1 MTAAVATAVLP
12 GMTSTPIVVLPTE
25 QYQRVF
31 TVLEMCDA
39 ARTLDDFKEILLESL
54 GSVFGYRHVTCFT
67 GPSIEEA
74 FSDQSPSLR
83 GSCKVSWP
91 AYQERW
97 HRFDVLSTAESCG
110 ALRRNGFT
118 DLEQLTV
125 LPDWGREYI
134 DGHMGRWGYR
144 SAAAMHIEFPIGGHA
159 LVGLTD
165 PAPGLFEGSHAAAL
179 TLLARHLS
187 AISRRMSTNV
197 AAIADANLSD
207 RLQEVAALVC
217 AGRSN
222 KEIAATLFLS
232 LDTVKKYVS
241 RILASTDCR
250 SRSEFM
256 AKYRATDEVATRS
269 TVSRG

>member
-1 MTAAVATAVLP
+1 MTAAVQPGRTSASVVALP
-12 GMTSTPIVVLPTE
+12 IE

-31 TVLEMCDA
+31 AVLEMCDA
-39 ARTLDDFKEILLESL
+39 ARTLVEFKEILLESL

-74 FSDQSPSLR
+74 FRDQSPSLR

-118 DLEQLTV
+118 EFRRLTV

-134 DGHMGRWGYR
+134 DGHMGKWGYR

-165 PAPGLFEGSHAAAL
+165 PAPGLFEGSDAAAL

-187 AISRRMSTNV
+187 AISRRMSTDV
-197 AAIADANLSD
+197 AAIVDANLSD
-207 RLQEVAALVC
+207 RLQEVAALIC

-256 AKYRATDEVATRS
+256 ARYRDTDEVVTRS
-269 TVSRG
+269 TADCG